1 MECHEELRAEGTDG
15 GDAVFGVVRSAQ
27 RDDAE
32 VESLGVADHASES
45 LDGGAGAAEAAA
57 GKARDRARCA
67 VRFGSGGRRAGRVHA
82 PPLLAVERG
91 EDEVQVQVS
100 HGGGGLLAVGEK
112 ARGGVPAEEHA
123 LELPTL
129 ALNLHGEAAEEL
141 DVAGDLL
148 EVARGHGLEPLEHRQ
163 GHRAELLDRDVPE
176 RRVQEGEERA
186 LGHHLDAL
194 RELR

>member
-1 MECHEELRAEGTDG
+1 M
-15 GDAVFGVVRSAQ
+15 
-27 RDDAE
+27 
-32 VESLGVADHASES
+32 
-45 LDGGAGAAEAAA
+45 
-57 GKARDRARCA
+57 
-67 VRFGSGGRRAGRVHA
+67 
-82 PPLLAVERG
+82 
-91 EDEVQVQVS
+91 
-100 HGGGGLLAVGEK
+100 
-112 ARGGVPAEEHA
+112 PAEEHA

-129 ALNLHGEAAEEL
+129 ALNLYGEATEEL

>member
-1 MECHEELRAEGTDG
+1 M
-15 GDAVFGVVRSAQ
+15 
-27 RDDAE
+27 
-32 VESLGVADHASES
+32 
-45 LDGGAGAAEAAA
+45 
-57 GKARDRARCA
+57 
-67 VRFGSGGRRAGRVHA
+67 
-82 PPLLAVERG
+82 
-91 EDEVQVQVS
+91 
-100 HGGGGLLAVGEK
+100 
-112 ARGGVPAEEHA
+112 PAEEHA

-129 ALNLHGEAAEEL
+129 ALNLYGEATEEL

-148 EVARGHGLEPLEHRQ
+148 EVARGHGLEPLEYRQ